1 MVAEALAMCK
11 FQTHGRTVELL
22 RQIRI
27 EEKLEVFS
35 DRKRLKQIL
44 INLLSNSIKFTY
56 NGSVTITCKMEDVA
70 NDEPQYLDV
79 QNQDHLATDQ
89 SVLLTTGNMQ
99 DQPRVFKFEVIDTG
113 VGMS

>member
-1 MVAEALAMCK
+1 VVAEALAMCK

-56 NGSVTITCKMEDVA
+56 NGSVTVTCRFEDIA
-70 NDEPQYLDV
+70 NNEPQLIE
-79 QNQDHLATDQ
+79 A
-89 SVLLTTGNMQ
+89 
-99 DQPRVFKFEVIDTG
+99 
-113 VGMS
+113 